1 MTLQQRKMQYMQGAL
16 WQYAMCVLI
25 SSQRRGGNPQSIWSR
40 CKCRLALAAA
50 AAAPFAWWQLH
61 RGTLNEDKDDDKDDD
76 KDNNNDSNNDNDN
89 DKCRLALT
97 ATPLELP
104 KFLNY
109 LNYVCF

>member
-1 MTLQQRKMQYMQGAL
+1 
-16 WQYAMCVLI
+16 MCVLI

-40 CKCRLALAAA
+40 CKCRLAL

-76 KDNNNDSNNDNDN
+76 KDNNNDNDKDSNNDN